1 MSAPEEEK
9 QSAGEESTRKTL
21 KYVDDRLGSAN
32 FLKRSMDKVFPDHW
46 SFMLGEIALY
56 SFVILL
62 LTGTY
67 LTLFFHASQREVIY
81 NGSYQP
87 LRGVPMTDAYASTLH
102 ISFDVRGGLLMRQIH
117 HWAALLFTTSIV
129 VHMFRVYFTGA
140 FRKPRTINWHIGT
153 ILLILAILEGFA
165 GYSLPDDLL
174 SGTGLRIAYS
184 VAESIPVVGTYVVYF
199 LFGGNY
205 PGQDIISRLFII
217 HVLLVPGIMLALIA
231 AHMMILWH
239 QKHTDFPG
247 PGKTEDVV
255 IGTKFYPT
263 FFLKTNGFFFMV
275 FGMCAAL
282 GAFAQINPV
291 WLYGPYNVGQV
302 SAGSQPD
309 WYILFLEGSL
319 RMMPNWESHIFHHTI
334 SWNILIPG
342 VIVPGIM
349 FNLIA
354 MYPTIEAWA
363 TKDRAYHNLLDRP
376 RDVPVRT
383 ALGVTSLVFYMILVI
398 GGANDIIANT
408 FHLSLQATTWILRFL
423 LIFAPPVAF
432 KLTKRFC
439 IGLQR
444 HDESLL
450 HHGIETGIIR
460 RLPHGEYIEV
470 EAPLPPIKAEVL
482 ASQIGYDLHASHT
495 AGIASS
501 GSNGHGSN
509 GHGPDA
515 VGSNGHASISGS
527 SDDTSGD
534 PTAASPIKRPV
545 SVMERARLRLEKFYE
560 APRESAPET
569 SVEDGAAPAG
579 H

>member
-1 MSAPEEEK
+1 MTTPADQTVTSGAPD
-9 QSAGEESTRKTL
+9 APGTRKVLKAADDTL
-21 KYVDDRLGSAN
+21 GTAN

-62 LTGTY
+62 LSGVY
-67 LTLFFHASQREVIY
+67 LTLFFHASQRPVIY

-87 LRGVPMTDAYASTLH
+87 LRGVAMTDAYASTLH

-140 FRKPRTINWHIGT
+140 FRKPRTINWTIGSV
-153 ILLILAILEGFA
+153 LLILAILEGFA

-199 LFGGNY
+199 LFGGQY

-217 HVLLVPGIMLALIA
+217 HVLLIPGILLALIA

-275 FGMCAAL
+275 FGMITALSAA
-282 GAFAQINPV
+282 AQINPV
-291 WLYGPYNVGQV
+291 WLYGPYNPGQV

-319 RMMPNWESHIFHHTI
+319 RMMPNWESHIWHHTI

-342 VIVPGIM
+342 VIIPGIM
-349 FNLIA
+349 FNLIFA
-354 MYPTIEAWA
+354 YPALEAWA
-363 TKDRAYHNLLDRP
+363 TKDHGYHNLLDRP

-383 ALGVTSLVFYMILVI
+383 ALGVMSLTFYMILVI
-398 GGANDIIANT
+398 GGANDILATT
-408 FHLSLQATTWILRFL
+408 FHWSLQATTWVLRFL
-423 LIFAPPVAF
+423 LIFLPPVAF

-439 IGLQR
+439 IGLQH
-444 HDESLL
+444 HDEALL
-450 HHGIETGIIR
+450 HHGVETGIIR
-460 RLPHGEYIEV
+460 RSPTGEYFEIE
-470 EAPLPPIKAEVL
+470 EPLPADKADVL
-482 ASQIGYDLHASHT
+482 AKQIGYDLHAHHDS
-495 AGIASS
+495 AAIAAS
-501 GSNGHGSN
+501 GTNGHGS
-509 GHGPDA
+509 
-515 VGSNGHASISGS
+515 SNGFA
-527 SDDTSGD
+527 D
-534 PTAASPIKRPV
+534 PTVNPPISKPV
-545 SVMERARLRLEKFYE
+545 GPKERARLMLESFFDADRQSVPDAHSTE
-560 APRESAPET
+560 DSTPT
-569 SVEDGAAPAG
+569 ST